1 MGKSLKHILKLTS
14 LMCKYL
20 NILLSPLSANLKQEQ
35 TTVLAKAAFKKE
47 VAAIAALIN
56 ISNYEHS

>member
-1 MGKSLKHILKLTS
+1 
-14 LMCKYL
+14 MCKYL

-47 VAAIAALIN
+47 VAAKAALIN